1 MNRARITTIILLS
14 LLGAVRAPG
23 QETSAGHDTGSVKV
37 PGQEKGQVTDYPDT
51 LMLQEAVVVAK
62 ETKGVTAA
70 STIGKEAIKHIQP
83 TSLQD
88 ILELLPGGIARDPV
102 LASPQPINLRSAAG
116 ISSNY
121 ATSALGTAVMVDG
134 KPVGINAG
142 LGTNAIGTDLR
153 TISTDDIQSVEVV
166 RGIASVE
173 YGDLTSGLMKIIRRK
188 GGSDLRARFKAD
200 MTSKLV
206 YMGKDFEWGSN
217 TLNAGIGYLDSQSD
231 PRNPRQNYKRIT
243 GSFRAGKTWI
253 GDYRSALDLSL
264 DYTGS
269 FDDVKS
275 DQDLD
280 FGSMGPV
287 ETYKA
292 SYNKFEAAA
301 SYSLSAAGG
310 ASFFRR
316 LYVNGSFTIEND
328 VTDRW
333 KYVVNGAEQPLMVAK
348 EPGEQDAIILPTRY
362 ESTYLIKSV
371 PVYGYLSAVADFAT
385 GNHKLKAGAQWTL
398 DKNLGEGEIFD
409 VTRPYSTLSSTR
421 PRPYYAIPANHQVSV
436 FAEDSGKAPLG
447 DLTLEWV
454 AGVRVSALAGAGS
467 AFDINFKPYA
477 DPRANLRVNIPGGI
491 GIYVGG
497 GLHTKFPTMDMLY
510 PNPLYGDIQEF
521 NYWPVERELRRSYG
535 LVYVVD
541 PTNYEL
547 KPARNA
553 KFEIG
558 ADFSRDG
565 FEFTIDWFYENMT
578 SGFRNSSRYGAYEY
592 KRFDGSGIDKST
604 LTAPPAVESLPYVLD
619 TVLRAHGITSNG
631 SQTLKQG
638 VEFTFTSP
646 RIAAINSRITANGAW
661 FITKNTN
668 SVPLYYVPTAIISGS
683 RYDYVGY
690 YQNNEGSTYTCLNT
704 NIMLDT
710 QIPQLGLIVST
721 SLQTAWFSNHHPV
734 LISGRPISYLDKNL
748 VEHPFTDADAEDPV
762 LKYLVRN
769 TENTAYNYLTPF
781 ETYLNIKA
789 TKNFREGKMS
799 LSLFVNR
806 LLGIAPD
813 YWLNGSYVRRA
824 TTPYFGM
831 ELNFKI

>member
-1 MNRARITTIILLS
+1 MNRARITTIIILS
-14 LLGAVRAPG
+14 LLGAVRASG
-23 QETSAGHDTGSVKV
+23 QE
-37 PGQEKGQVTDYPDT
+37 TDYPDT

-83 TSLQD
+83 TSIKD

-116 ISSNY
+116 VSTNY
-121 ATSALGTAVMVDG
+121 TTSALGTAVMVDG

-206 YMGKDFEWGSN
+206 YLGKDFEWGSN
-217 TLNAGIGYLDSQSD
+217 TFNAGVGYLDSQSD

-243 GSFRAGKTWI
+243 GSLRAGRTWI
-253 GDYRSALDLSL
+253 GEYRSALDFSL

-275 DQDLD
+275 DLDLD

-292 SYNKFEAAA
+292 SYNKYEIAG
-301 SYSLSAAGG
+301 SYLLSAAG
-310 ASFFRR
+310 SESPFRR
-316 LYVNGSFTIEND
+316 LAVNGSFTLEND
-328 VTDRW
+328 ITDRW
-333 KYVVNGAEQPLMVAK
+333 RYVVNGAEQPYTTAT
-348 EPGEQDAIILPTRY
+348 EPGEHDAIILPARY
-362 ESTYLIKSV
+362 ESSYLVKSV
-371 PVYGYLSAVADFAT
+371 PVYGYLSAVADFAA
-385 GNHKLKAGAQWTL
+385 GFHKIKAGAQWTL

-409 VTRPYSTLSSTR
+409 LTRPMPSVSSSR

-436 FAEDSGKAPLG
+436 FAEDAGKAPLA
-447 DLTLEWV
+447 DLTLEWI
-454 AGVRVSALAGAGS
+454 AGIRISALAGAGS
-467 AFDINFKPYA
+467 SYAINLRPYA
-477 DPRANLRVNIPGGI
+477 DPRANIRINIPGGI
-491 GIYVGG
+491 GIYAGG
-497 GLHTKFPTMDMLY
+497 GLHTKFPTMEMLY
-510 PNPLYGDIQEF
+510 PDPVYGDIQEF
-521 NYWPVERELRRSYG
+521 NYWPVEKELRRSYG

-558 ADFSRDG
+558 ADLSRGG
-565 FEFTIDWFYENMT
+565 FEFTIDYFYENMT
-578 SGFRNSSRYGAYEY
+578 SGFRSSSRYGAYEY
-592 KRFDGSGIDKST
+592 KRYDGSGIDKST
-604 LTAPPAVESLPYVLD
+604 LTGPPAVETLPYVLD
-619 TVLRAHGITSNG
+619 TMLRSHGITSNG

-638 VEFTFTSP
+638 VEFTFSSP
-646 RIAAINSRITANGAW
+646 RIAAIGSRITANGAW
-661 FITKNTN
+661 FVTKNAN
-668 SVPLYYVPTAIISGS
+668 SIPLYYVPTSIISGS
-683 RYDYVGY
+683 RYNYVGY
-690 YQNNEGSTYTCLNT
+690 YENHEGSTYTCLNT
-704 NIMLDT
+704 NVMIDT
-710 QIPQLGLIVST
+710 QIPKLGLIVSA
-721 SLQTAWFSNHHPV
+721 SLQTAWFSNHYPQQV
-734 LISGRPISYLDKNL
+734 SGRPISYLDKNL

-769 TENTAYNYLTPF
+769 TEKNTYNYLTPF

-789 TKNFREGKMS
+789 TKNFLSERMS